1 MKAIIIG
8 QNHTVTTYQVNG
20 KRRYI
25 IEDIP
30 RTVNRQIV
38 NRAIEECNSREW
50 TTVYNLLDS
59 LDYTEIG
66 GMDKTLDSMTY

>member
-8 QNHTVTTYQVNG
+8 QNHSITTYQING

-38 NRAIEECNSREW
+38 NGAIEECNSRDW
-50 TTVYNLLDS
+50 AVVTNLLDEQGFLNGS
-59 LDYTEIG
+59 GIE
-66 GMDKTLDSMTY
+66 KTIESMTY